1 MFSPATAPNEK
12 AYLLPAD
19 DENSIPDTACG
30 DYCEKKKIWISEG
43 ATIRIWAVLVAYQRD
58 KEVER
63 LLNALAKQSTKLS
76 GVIVID
82 NADQASIA
90 CLSERHGAHY
100 IGSKRNLG
108 GAGGFALGMM
118 TALAH
123 GAEHIWLW
131 DDDGFPEDE
140 HCLGLLLAAALEH
153 SADLISPLVVNEAN
167 HEETAFAFRLS
178 GKSTN
183 SRQEVQQHALIKDF
197 VHLFN
202 GALLRADALERFG
215 LPDYRFFIRGDE
227 VDFMYR
233 LVRAGG
239 KVFTYPAAVAC
250 HPSGAGDVHKVPG
263 LPFGVVVPTCP
274 LRREITFRN
283 RAQNFLR
290 HRKFILQI
298 ADYPRYGL
306 YFLVRTKPDFSGFW
320 HWLRATWQ
328 GYRGITGRQQPHES
342 SKRVL

>member
-1 MFSPATAPNEK
+1 M
-12 AYLLPAD
+12 
-19 DENSIPDTACG
+19 
-30 DYCEKKKIWISEG
+30 
-43 ATIRIWAVLVAYQRD
+43 RIWAVLVAYQRD
-58 KEVER
+58 TEVER

-76 GVIVID
+76 GVIIID
-82 NADQASIA
+82 NADQASTA

-239 KVFTYPAAVAC
+239 KVFTNPAAVAC

>member
-140 HCLGLLLAAALEH
+140 RCLGLLLDAALEH
-153 SADLISPLVVNEAN
+153 SADLISPLVVNDAN

-178 GKSTN
+178 GKRTN
-183 SRQEVQQHALIKDF
+183 SRQEVQQNALIKDF

>member
-1 MFSPATAPNEK
+1 M
-12 AYLLPAD
+12 
-19 DENSIPDTACG
+19 
-30 DYCEKKKIWISEG
+30 
-43 ATIRIWAVLVAYQRD
+43 
-58 KEVER
+58 
-63 LLNALAKQSTKLS
+63 AKQSTKLS

-140 HCLGLLLAAALEH
+140 RCLGLLLDAALEH
-153 SADLISPLVVNEAN
+153 SADLISPLVVNDAN

-178 GKSTN
+178 GKRTN
-183 SRQEVQQHALIKDF
+183 SRQEVQQNALIKDF

>member
-1 MFSPATAPNEK
+1 
-12 AYLLPAD
+12 
-19 DENSIPDTACG
+19 
-30 DYCEKKKIWISEG
+30 
-43 ATIRIWAVLVAYQRD
+43 
-58 KEVER
+58 
-63 LLNALAKQSTKLS
+63 
-76 GVIVID
+76 
-82 NADQASIA
+82 
-90 CLSERHGAHY
+90 
-100 IGSKRNLG
+100 
-108 GAGGFALGMM
+108 MM

-239 KVFTYPAAVAC
+239 KVFTNPAAVAC

>member
-1 MFSPATAPNEK
+1 LHFFAKSISDSNMSQVIQKIDPFLGSSFKDAPVLAPSRE
-12 AYLLPAD
+12 
-19 DENSIPDTACG
+19 
-30 DYCEKKKIWISEG
+30 
-43 ATIRIWAVLVAYQRD
+43 IWAVVVAYQRD

-63 LLNALAKQSTKLS
+63 LLRALAQQSVKLS
-76 GVIVID
+76 GIIIVD
-82 NADQASIA
+82 NANQASTA

-118 TALAH
+118 SALAH

-153 SADLISPLVVNEAN
+153 SADLVSPLVVNAVN
-167 HEETAFAFRLS
+167 HEETAFAFPLPR
-178 GKSTN
+178 GRTHR
-183 SRQEVQQHALIKDF
+183 RQDVQQHAFIQDF

-227 VDFMYR
+227 VDFMHR

-250 HPSGAGDVHKVPG
+250 HPSGMGDVQKVPG
-263 LPFGVVVPTCP
+263 LPIGVVVPSCP
-274 LRREITFRN
+274 IRREITFRN
-283 RAQNFLR
+283 RAQIHLR
-290 HRKFILQI
+290 HRQFLLQLS
-298 ADYPRYGL
+298 DYVRYGL
-306 YFLVRTKPDFSGFW
+306 YFLARPKPDLSGFW
-320 HWLRATWQ
+320 HWQRATWQ
-328 GYRGITGRQQPHES
+328 GYRGIVGRQAPHAV
-342 SKRVL
+342 SKRL

>member
-1 MFSPATAPNEK
+1 MISAARPTGNVRAPTQAQDVPYMRMRPTNE
-12 AYLLPAD
+12 
-19 DENSIPDTACG
+19 
-30 DYCEKKKIWISEG
+30 
-43 ATIRIWAVLVAYQRD
+43 IWAVVVTHQRD
-58 KEVER
+58 KELER
-63 LLNALAKQSTKLS
+63 LLSALAKQSTKLS
-76 GVIVID
+76 GVVVID
-82 NADQASIA
+82 NSDQASTA
-90 CLSERHGAHY
+90 FLSERHGAHY

-140 HCLGLLLAAALEH
+140 HCLGLLLAAALER
-153 SADLISPLVVNEAN
+153 SADLISPLIVNDAN
-167 HEETAFAFRLS
+167 HEETAFTFLLF
-178 GKSTN
+178 GKRTN
-183 SRQEVQQHALIKDF
+183 SRQEVQQYIFIKDF

-233 LVRAGG
+233 LLRAGG
-239 KVFTYPAAVAC
+239 KVFTYSAAVAC
-250 HPSGAGDVHKVPG
+250 HPSGASDVQKVPG
-263 LPFGVVVPTCP
+263 LPFGVLVPTCP

-290 HRKFILQI
+290 HGKFILLI

-306 YFLVRTKPDFSGFW
+306 YFLFRTKPDFSGFW
-320 HWLRATWQ
+320 LWLRATWQ
-328 GYRGITGRQQPHES
+328 GYRGITGRQMGHEA

>member
-1 MFSPATAPNEK
+1 MLGPATALREK
-12 AYLLPAD
+12 ASLLPVD
-19 DENSIPDTACG
+19 DGNSIPDASHG
-30 DYCEKKKIWISEG
+30 DYCEKKKIWISEQP
-43 ATIRIWAVLVAYQRD
+43 TMRIWAVLVAYQRD
-58 KEVER
+58 TEVER

-76 GVIVID
+76 GVIIID
-82 NADQASIA
+82 NADQASTA

-140 HCLGLLLAAALEH
+140 RCLGLLLDAALEH
-153 SADLISPLVVNEAN
+153 SADLISPLVVNDAN

-178 GKSTN
+178 GKRTN
-183 SRQEVQQHALIKDF
+183 SRQEVQQNALIKDF

>member
-1 MFSPATAPNEK
+1 
-12 AYLLPAD
+12 
-19 DENSIPDTACG
+19 
-30 DYCEKKKIWISEG
+30 
-43 ATIRIWAVLVAYQRD
+43 
-58 KEVER
+58 
-63 LLNALAKQSTKLS
+63 LAKQSTKLS

-239 KVFTYPAAVAC
+239 KVFTNPAAVAC